1 VSRLLRIMLVPALA
15 LPMASVAAQS
25 VQSASRSVAIT
36 PTAGLLSFGNYFTGP
51 GGVSF
56 SNQDGI
62 GYGAELSVGIWKD
75 LRIVGS
81 VLHASSDWSFEEVPL
96 LGSLSVDG
104 ASLWF
109 YDAGLRYHARLGAPL
124 SAFVQATAG
133 AIRYAVDNAL
143 FTGNATNFTVSA
155 GLGVTA
161 HLGYRFS
168 AQGLVKDYLASF
180 KSVDQAAALG
190 VEGRRAHTLAILLGL
205 GIDL

>member
-1 VSRLLRIMLVPALA
+1 
-15 LPMASVAAQS
+15 
-25 VQSASRSVAIT
+25 
-36 PTAGLLSFGNYFTGP
+36 
-51 GGVSF
+51 
-56 SNQDGI
+56 
-62 GYGAELSVGIWKD
+62 
-75 LRIVGS
+75 
-81 VLHASSDWSFEEVPL
+81 
-96 LGSLSVDG
+96 
-104 ASLWF
+104 
-109 YDAGLRYHARLGAPL
+109 LGAPL

-161 HLGYRFS
+161 HLGNRFS